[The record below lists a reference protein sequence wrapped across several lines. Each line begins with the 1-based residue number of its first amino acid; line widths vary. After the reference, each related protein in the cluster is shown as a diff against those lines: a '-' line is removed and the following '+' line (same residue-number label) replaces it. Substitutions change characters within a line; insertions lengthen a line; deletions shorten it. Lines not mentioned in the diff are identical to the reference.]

1 LFFLLLCADFNEHKE
16 SMNFEETYL
25 NKIIMN
31 VTEKITEQPGIAAFR
46 LRNHL
51 LASHSLKTPREV
63 VAWMGGSAG
72 AGLHYGMAKWAVGVR
87 LPGVTGVQVEE
98 ALNSGEIIR
107 THILRP
113 TWHIVAAE
121 DVHWMMQLTA
131 PRIKPVLE
139 SSDKRDTG
147 LPASLLLKSMDIILR
162 ALQDGKHL
170 TRVELCRAVNE
181 AGVALDSRQA
191 AHVMHHAELDRLVC
205 SGSVIS
211 GKQTYRLLS
220 EVVPAPASFDKDGAL
235 AKLAARYFRSHG
247 PATLSD
253 FTWWSGLTANEA
265 RSAVE
270 FIRPD
275 FVCGKIDGQEYI
287 YPAVSPGN
295 NTEKSGATFLLPAF
309 DEFLVGYRDRKETL
323 AAEHYSKVISSNG
336 IFKPF
341 ILHNAKAVGTW
352 KKLASKSGVQVNAEY
367 FSPPA
372 GATLQKAVSRATAAF
387 EKFHRTR
394 QASLQK
400 QYGCMSKDFRT
411 FTDN

>member
-1 LFFLLLCADFNEHKE
+1 MGRYSDSISAGGNRHFRAKAMEKE
-16 SMNFEETYL
+16 ES
-25 NKIIMN
+25 KIIMN
-31 VTEKITEQPGIAAFR
+31 VIKTVEQPGIAALR

-51 LASHSLKTPREV
+51 LVSHSLKTPREV
-63 VAWMGGSAG
+63 VAWMGAVQ
-72 AGLHYGMAKWAVGVR
+72 AQDYGMAKWAVGAR
-87 LPGVTGVQVEE
+87 MPGVTGAEVED

-113 TWHIVAAE
+113 TWHIIATK

-131 PRIKPVLE
+131 PRIKPLLE
-139 SSDKRDTG
+139 GYYRNTH
-147 LPASLLLKSMDIILR
+147 LPANLMPKAIDIILCT
-162 ALQDGKHL
+162 LQDGNHL
-170 TRVELCRAVNE
+170 TRDALRRTVSE
-181 AGVALDSRQA
+181 AGIAIDSVQIV
-191 AHVMHHAELDRLVC
+191 HVLFHAELDRLVC
-205 SGSVIS
+205 SGRVVN

-220 EVVPAPASFDKDGAL
+220 EIAPDPASFDKDEAL

-253 FTWWSGLTANEA
+253 FTWWSGLTAKDA

-275 FVCGKIDGQEYI
+275 FVCEKIDGQEYI
-287 YPAVSPGN
+287 YSAVSPGCAGEN
-295 NTEKSGATFLLPAF
+295 SATLLLPAF

-341 ILHNAKAVGTW
+341 ILYNAKVVGTW
-352 KKLASKSGVQVNAEY
+352 KKLASKSGVQVKADY

-372 GATLQKAVSRATAAF
+372 GVALQKAVDRAAVAF
-387 EKFHRTR
+387 EEFHLVQ
-394 QASLQK
+394 QASRQK
-400 QYGCMSKDFRT
+400 QYG
-411 FTDN
+411 